1 MNKILI
7 TKFEDF
13 FLDDAYKLSLCFFS
27 FFLFFLKMNQY
38 PFSHDFLITYKF
50 HYIIIGV
57 YFLFLA
63 PVLIEYYKK
72 KIFPYSKIYHW
83 VFFYIFLSIAF
94 FFTTSNSA
102 ASLTEFFSR
111 IIHALFLLTTFLLFS
126 SIENDE
132 KVKFIILSFLTLAIL
147 FNVLHFLFPFLFD
160 TFISSRPSGTYSNP
174 NQSAICITLGMI
186 LCLDR
191 IPEKWREFFIISA
204 GLGVFLTF
212 SRGGVLCYIISVFV
226 LLLYKKLNYTRM
238 INYSIIIALIGYTLT
253 LFGYENSENAMHTM
267 KLHNSFFERYFS
279 LNDKSTNSLVYR
291 WTSLVYSFED
301 IKSHFFLG
309 KGLGATRLPP
319 YDHTGPHNI
328 YLKHL
333 VEGGIVGL
341 ITFPTLLGIIGLSV
355 KESKH
360 SYLIVFPLIL
370 GICGFFSHNI
380 LNEPHILILIALFF
394 SSITKSEPV
403 KNE

>member
-1 MNKILI
+1 M
-7 TKFEDF
+7 
-13 FLDDAYKLSLCFFS
+13 
-27 FFLFFLKMNQY
+27 
-38 PFSHDFLITYKF
+38 
-50 HYIIIGV
+50 GV
-57 YFLFLA
+57 YFLFLT
-63 PVLIEYYKK
+63 PILMEYHKK
-72 KIFPYSKIYHW
+72 KKFPCSKIYNW
-83 VFFYIFLSIAF
+83 VFFYTFLSIAF
-94 FFTTSNSA
+94 FFITSSSA

-111 IIHALFLLTTFLLFS
+111 IINASFLLLTFLLFS
-126 SIENDE
+126 SIKSDE
-132 KVKFIILSFLTLAIL
+132 KIKLVLLSFLTLAIL
-147 FNVLHFLFPFLFD
+147 FNVLHFVFPFLFD
-160 TFISSRPSGTYSNP
+160 TFVSSRPSGTFSNP
-174 NQSAICITLGMI
+174 NQSGICITLGMI

-191 IPEKWREFFIISA
+191 IPEKWREFFILSA

-212 SRGGVLCYIISVFV
+212 SRGAVSCYIISVFI
-226 LLLYKKLNYTRM
+226 LMLYRKINYIKL
-238 INYSIIIALIGYTLT
+238 INYSIIIALIGYAITL
-253 LFGYENSENAMHTM
+253 LGSENSEHTM

-279 LNDKSTNSLVYR
+279 LSNKSTNSLVAR
-291 WTSLVYSFED
+291 WTSLLNSFED

-319 YDHTGPHNI
+319 YDDIGPHNI

-360 SYLIVFPLIL
+360 SYLIVFPLVL
-370 GICGFFSHNI
+370 GIYGFFSHNI

-394 SSITKSEPV
+394 SSITKAEPA